1 MNRYFY
7 LLASTLFIFACS
19 DDNSTSPSENQETA
33 GYQHVSIDKE
43 NRRIFV
49 NEDAHTEEYCILE
62 QGSFNWGEV
71 SYKAYQDSNPTTYEI
86 HGDTLI
92 VFFYGNTY
100 DPHYYLGGSTDK
112 IYGKWINIGCSK
124 YQDEVYC
131 QPQEDRD
138 FREQYDEFVL
148 TISENKFQEEIV
160 YKPAYFEYDDYMN
173 SMYLSDLYA
182 VLENNYAYPTIG
194 SFGALFSPEQESY
207 IKAVEKERNIEVLEQ
222 TKTMKKFKLGGKI
235 FELKITDIE
244 RDSLDYRVAISVKS
258 GDKECSYEEQ
268 QVNATKENCKDQTT
282 EGLRYYDEERDF
294 QYPLYFRDA
303 NMLKT
308 KGRDEF
314 DKCIKEI
321 TVSKDTQNGTQ
332 TDKADATDSIQ
343 TLEAFL
349 EKYDITDY
357 SFDKNVLAYN
367 ETSGYCDALQ
377 NTCFEAPGISEFRT
391 LGLHRFEANDITA
404 LTTIFPHAAA
414 AMNNKIEGC
423 PLYVLNISDTSPA
436 IHILTNITKDTI
448 TIVNISDEC
457 AYEPRPFDMNVGFL
471 FTYCDEL
478 SENPEVVTT
487 QVLDDKM
494 ECGTI
499 EYAEYISEKHT
510 NEAFMADMRKAQ
522 AEFKKLKAAAK
533 PAVTKAGKK

>member
-1 MNRYFY
+1 MKKSLIY
-7 LLASTLFIFACS
+7 LIAVSLWLLACS
-19 DDNSTSPSENQETA
+19 DSSSEPQ
-33 GYQHVSIDKE
+33 K
-43 NRRIFV
+43 
-49 NEDAHTEEYCILE
+49 EEYDISGCC
-62 QGSFNWGEV
+62 SGEWTIERII
-71 SYKAYQDSNPTTYEI
+71 SINSL
-86 HGDTLI
+86 GDT
-92 VFFYGNTY
+92 
-100 DPHYYLGGSTDK
+100 
-112 IYGKWINIGCSK
+112 INIRNGDSTYTNKGVCNPPPPSVMTFMCA
-124 YQDEVYC
+124 ET
-131 QPQEDRD
+131 P
-138 FREQYDEFVL
+138 FRFVDSVVIDSS
-148 TISENKFQEEIV
+148 IS
-160 YKPAYFEYDDYMN
+160 
-173 SMYLSDLYA
+173 
-182 VLENNYAYPTIG
+182 
-194 SFGALFSPEQESY
+194 
-207 IKAVEKERNIEVLEQ
+207 
-222 TKTMKKFKLGGKI
+222 
-235 FELKITDIE
+235 
-244 RDSLDYRVAISVKS
+244 
-258 GDKECSYEEQ
+258 
-268 QVNATKENCKDQTT
+268 
-282 EGLRYYDEERDF
+282 
-294 QYPLYFRDA
+294 
-303 NMLKT
+303 
-308 KGRDEF
+308 
-314 DKCIKEI
+314 
-321 TVSKDTQNGTQ
+321 TQNGTQ

-377 NTCFEAPGISEFRT
+377 NTCFEAPGIGEFRT

-487 QVLDDKM
+487 QVFDDKM

-533 PAVTKAGKK
+533 PSAPKTGKK